1 MYCRERAVYPTTL
14 PVYSEHME
22 HDGRKYA
29 VTLTDF
35 DVLQCRNCSE
45 IVLDDA
51 ADARLND
58 ALRKEIG
65 LLAPEEIRQNR
76 LALGYT
82 QQQLADYLRISM
94 FTLSRWEA
102 GAQIQQ
108 RGMDSLL
115 RVFFQSRE
123 ARAIL
128 GVPNVPDA
136 SELSSAVL
144 PHPSTA

>member
-1 MYCRERAVYPTTL
+1 M
-14 PVYSEHME
+14 
-22 HDGRKYA
+22 
-29 VTLTDF
+29 
-35 DVLQCRNCSE
+35 
-45 IVLDDA
+45 LDDA
-51 ADARLND
+51 ADGRLND

-65 LLAPEEIRQNR
+65 LLAPDEIRRNR

-108 RGMDSLL
+108 RGMDALM
-115 RVFFQSRE
+115 RVFFQSNE
-123 ARAIL
+123 ARVIL
-128 GVPNVPDA
+128 GVPNVTDA
-136 SELSSAVL
+136 SEQSSAGL